1 MKSFLYYNK
10 LDKILEYKM
19 KSRKCN
25 CSGKISKGK
34 CFEEGFLINCLKCE
48 NCGQV
53 LFTPGQAKEL
63 ITLRNANEKI
73 EAKRKIIS
81 VGSSIAALLPRKVE
95 KLGIKP
101 GLVDS
106 VRVLST
112 NSLEIKFSKN
122 IVK

>member
-1 MKSFLYYNK
+1 MKSK
-10 LDKILEYKM
+10 
-19 KSRKCN
+19 KCN
-25 CSGKISKGK
+25 CGGMISKSR
-34 CFEEGFLINCLKCE
+34 CFEDGFLVNCLKCGS
-48 NCGQV
+48 CGQV
-53 LFTPGQAKEL
+53 LFTPEQAKEL
-63 ITLRNANEKI
+63 IRLRDANEKI

-95 KLGIKP
+95 KLGIKA

-112 NSLEIKFSKN
+112 NSLEIRFSRE